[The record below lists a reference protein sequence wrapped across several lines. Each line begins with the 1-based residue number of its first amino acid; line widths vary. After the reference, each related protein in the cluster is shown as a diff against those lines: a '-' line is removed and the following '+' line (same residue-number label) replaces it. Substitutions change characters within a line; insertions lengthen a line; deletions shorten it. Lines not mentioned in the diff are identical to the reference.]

1 MQRAQKVNVWAG
13 TIGNQIVK
21 PVFFNDYFNGT
32 MYLTFLQEYLVS
44 GLVALFPNAL
54 DPDLPYERICINRT
68 ELHPIMP

>member
-21 PVFFNDYFNGT
+21 PANDYFNGT

-44 GLVALFPNAL
+44 GLAALFPKAL
-54 DPDLPYERICINRT
+54 DPDLPDERICINRT